1 MTNEDTD
8 DIDDAVRHEASTR
21 RDPRERERAGGR
33 RGNERRERTRREC
46 VKYGGAVVVG
56 GLLAG
61 CTGDTGSQS
70 TPTAEPSSAGADTVT
85 ATGTTTEDPSYTVT
99 MEPVG
104 TVEFDGV
111 PGTVAPFTADYID
124 MMVALGHGD
133 AAESIWYRGRYKTI
147 HYEDLDGVSIDL
159 DGLTQ
164 LWNDGISKEPF
175 YEIDAD
181 LHLIDPH
188 ALTDWFQAWDQRDV
202 DEVRENVAPFIG
214 NVIFRRTDSWHDY
227 RYYSLYEAFEKVAEV
242 FQERARF
249 EAIRSM
255 HEDLVATVQSR
266 LPAPDER
273 PNAALVFGGTEPEK
287 FTPYRLSGNG
297 ANKEHFHTLG
307 LSDAFSGT
315 GIDGLSTS
323 DTGTIDYEALLEID
337 PDSLLVRYHEQG
349 LTREEFESSVV
360 EYMEDHEVGSQLTAV
375 RDDRVFRGG
384 PIYSGPL
391 HNLFMIERY
400 ATGYF
405 PEQFGEDRLFD
416 RDRLA
421 TIITEGVEE

>member
-1 MTNEDTD
+1 MSDETADTS
-8 DIDDAVRHEASTR
+8 EAT
-21 RDPRERERAGGR
+21 
-33 RGNERRERTRREC
+33 TRREY
-46 VKYGGAVVVG
+46 VKYGSVLLGS

-61 CTGDTGSQS
+61 CAGDDDSRS
-70 TPTAEPSSAGADTVT
+70 TPTAEPT
-85 ATGTTTEDPSYTVT
+85 ATRPDASTATATRTTTDTPSYTVT

-104 TVEFDGV
+104 AVEFDGA
-111 PGTVAPFTADYID
+111 PETVAPFTADYID

-147 HYEDLDGVSIDL
+147 HYEELDGVSIDL
-159 DGLTQ
+159 DALTQ
-164 LWNDGISKEPF
+164 LWNDGISKESF

-227 RYYSLYEAFEKVAEV
+227 RYYSLYEAFEKVAEI

-273 PNAALVFGGTEPEK
+273 PNAALVFGGKEPET

-315 GIDGLSTS
+315 SIDGLSTS

-349 LTREEFESSVV
+349 LTREAFESSVV
-360 EYMEDHEVGSQLTAV
+360 EYMRDHDIGSQLTAV
-375 RDDRVFRGG
+375 QEDRVFRGG

-400 ATGYF
+400 ATRYF
-405 PEQFGEDRLFD
+405 PEQFSEDRLFD

-421 TIITEGVEE
+421 TVVTEGIEG

>member
-1 MTNEDTD
+1 VTDEDSNSS
-8 DIDDAVRHEASTR
+8 AA
-21 RDPRERERAGGR
+21 P
-33 RGNERRERTRREC
+33 TRREYL
-46 VKYGGAVVVG
+46 KYGGAVVSG
-56 GLLAG
+56 GAVAG
-61 CTGDTGSQS
+61 CTGDDSGSPS
-70 TPTAEPSSAGADTVT
+70 TAGEGTTDDGTVT
-85 ATGTTTEDPSYTVT
+85 TGAQDQSYSVT

-104 TVEFDGV
+104 TVELDSV
-111 PGTVAPFTADYID
+111 PQSVAPLTADYID

-147 HYEDLDGVSIDL
+147 HYEELDGVSVDL

-164 LWNDGISKEPF
+164 LWSDGISKEPF

-188 ALTDWFQAWDQRDV
+188 ALTDWFQAWKQTDL
-202 DEVRENVAPFIG
+202 DEVRENVAPFLG
-214 NVIFRRTDSWHDY
+214 NVIFRRTDSWHEY

-249 EAIRSM
+249 EAITSM

-273 PNAALVFGGTEPEK
+273 PNAALVFGGREPEK

-315 GIDGLSTS
+315 GVDGLSTS

-337 PDSLLVRYHEQG
+337 PDSLLIRYHKRG
-349 LTREEFESSVV
+349 LTRREFEDAVV
-360 EYMEDHEVGSQLTAV
+360 SYLKDHEVGSRLTAV
-375 RDDRVFRGG
+375 KNDRVFRGG
-384 PIYSGPL
+384 PIYCGPL

-400 ATGYF
+400 AKGYF
-405 PEQFGEDRLFD
+405 PEEFGEEQLVD

-421 TIITEGVEE
+421 RIITEGV

>member
-1 MTNEDTD
+1 MA
-8 DIDDAVRHEASTR
+8 DDATEHDGPTR
-21 RDPRERERAGGR
+21 RD
-33 RGNERRERTRREC
+33 C
-46 VKYGGAVVVG
+46 VKFGGAIVGG

-61 CTGDTGSQS
+61 CAGDGGSGS
-70 TPTAEPSSAGADTVT
+70 
-85 ATGTTTEDPSYTVT
+85 TGTNATQRANGSASTGGAGYSVT
-99 MEPVG
+99 MAPAG
-104 TVEFDGV
+104 TVEFDAV
-111 PGTVAPFTADYID
+111 PQSVAPFTADYID

-147 HYEDLDGVSIDL
+147 HYEELDGVSVDL

-181 LHLIDPH
+181 LHLIDPNTP
-188 ALTDWFQAWDQRDV
+188 TDWFQAWDRSDL
-202 DEVRENVAPFIG
+202 DEIREQVAPFLG

-227 RYYSLYEAFEKVAEV
+227 RYYSLYEAFEKVAAV

-249 EAIRSM
+249 EAIESM
-255 HEDLVATVQSR
+255 HEEVVATVQSR
-266 LPAPDER
+266 LPAPEER
-273 PNAALVFGGTEPEK
+273 PNAALVFGGREPEA

-315 GIDGLSTS
+315 DINGLSTGDS
-323 DTGTIDYEALLEID
+323 GTIDYEALLEVD
-337 PDSLLVRYHEQG
+337 PDSLLIRYHETG
-349 LTREEFESSVV
+349 LTRSQFEDEVVSYLEE
-360 EYMEDHEVGSQLTAV
+360 HEVASRLTAV
-375 RDDRVFRGG
+375 RNDRVFRGG

-400 ATGYF
+400 AKEYF
-405 PEQFGEDRLFD
+405 PETFGGERLVD

-421 TIITEGVEE
+421 AIITEGVE